1 MEVSEKNSMP
11 TVSLVLGII
20 AMSTSLIPFIN
31 NMSFILGIIGLIFG
45 IIAIFKKTKK
55 IKSIISIVLCILA
68 IVITLNVQQS
78 WSDSLNEVSS
88 SLDDMTGENTNNILG
103 SSVDVEL
110 GDFEVE
116 KDSYFTNTKL
126 MVKVTNKLDEKK
138 SFSIHI
144 EAVDE
149 NGTRL
154 SEDYIYANNLNAGQS
169 QNFETFKFV
178 ESDKVPQLK
187 DAIFKILEVSMY

>member
-1 MEVSEKNSMP
+1 MEVSEKNSMS

-20 AMSTSLIPFIN
+20 AMSTSFIPFIN
-31 NMSFILGIIGLIFG
+31 NLSFILGIIGLIFG

-55 IKSIISIVLCILA
+55 TKSIISVILCILA
-68 IVITLNVQQS
+68 IIITLNLQQS
-78 WSDSLNEVSS
+78 WSNSLNEVSS
-88 SLDDMTGENTNNILG
+88 SLDDMTGENTDNILG
-103 SSVDVEL
+103 TSVDVEL
-110 GDFEVE
+110 GNFEVE
-116 KDSYFTNTKL
+116 EDSYLTNTKL

-154 SEDYIYANNLNAGQS
+154 AEDYVYANDLNGGQS
-169 QNFETFKFV
+169 QNFETFTLV
-178 ESDKVPQLK
+178 TSDKVEELK
-187 DAIFKILEVSMY
+187 NATFKILEVSMY